1 MLKEPTNYD
10 KRKFWFIV
18 TISVLNVGA
27 LLIKECISGIAHT
40 VGMSQDKNGR
50 IWLQVMTA
58 LILSCLSQH
67 CHAAIG
73 TSISMKGVRKYTSV
87 SWDGEEAALEADLAV
102 FTKARGEEVPLLP
115 CSTLLE
121 HISSFGKAV
130 EAAMVEL

>member
-1 MLKEPTNYD
+1 M
-10 KRKFWFIV
+10 
-18 TISVLNVGA
+18 GA

-87 SWDGEEAALEADLAV
+87 SLGRGRGCFGSRLLAV